1 MLKELIPCMA
11 EEERLDLAAQVQGH
25 GHFKKAEHKL
35 EQRCLQT
42 IGTHKV
48 KYEGPSKT
56 DLREETDARRR
67 TLCRKLQ
74 EYSTFQ
80 AIEAS
85 RISRMGKFLEGVERD
100 MFDESLMVECRLGV
114 FRCPCRGIRLNHTF
128 YTWFLGDEEYEEQER
143 RWKTCIYCGNLYDP
157 HAVAML
163 DFLLRLYYRL
173 KQRRGM
179 IMTESPTISYVR
191 IKMQLFPQLQELLE
205 VGDAGVTAVQE
216 AVLAAV
222 GIFIDKNCNWRQAPP
237 PPPLTCGRTPL
248 QRLKDLVKERAPT
261 QPDTP
266 SLFDYGFS
274 QPDEEEVALA
284 EQRGSLTMQV

>member
-1 MLKELIPCMA
+1 MKVLWSNVDWVYFDAHAAASGLTIPSTHGFWGTKNTRSRKEGGRLVFTA
-11 EEERLDLAAQVQGH
+11 EISTTRL
-25 GHFKKAEHKL
+25 
-35 EQRCLQT
+35 
-42 IGTHKV
+42 
-48 KYEGPSKT
+48 
-56 DLREETDARRR
+56 
-67 TLCRKLQ
+67 
-74 EYSTFQ
+74 
-80 AIEAS
+80 
-85 RISRMGKFLEGVERD
+85 
-100 MFDESLMVECRLGV
+100 RL
-114 FRCPCRGIRLNHTF
+114 L
-128 YTWFLGDEEYEEQER
+128 L
-143 RWKTCIYCGNLYDP
+143 
-157 HAVAML
+157 ML

-248 QRLKDLVKERAPT
+248 QRLKDLVKERAQT
-261 QPDTP
+261 QPDTQ